1 MNAAAALAGLAGSPT
16 PSTESMKGFLQIEK
30 EMFGQ
35 NEVSFPMRLMSVL
48 DSHNFDDILCWSAD
62 GKAFTIN
69 KQEEFESIILPKCF
83 NLLKFSSFLRK
94 LYRWGF
100 SKSKAHATRDN
111 RAYSNTSFTRGD
123 PKSCM
128 DITTCTYTSGTAAAK
143 EEHFRI
149 LAASQREERINFEP
163 SLQKSY
169 MLQLPQ
175 QRKHEI
181 LFKLQNRG
189 VIPQAQAP
197 PALNRMQ
204 QNFKSFPTASPVP
217 NRVSATNPALSQ
229 AFQKSRRR
237 HEEIM
242 SAAFNNLTM
251 QRARQELA
259 RQRRKNALLSLELM
273 RLRKKNNRR

>member
-1 MNAAAALAGLAGSPT
+1 
-16 PSTESMKGFLQIEK
+16 
-30 EMFGQ
+30 
-35 NEVSFPMRLMSVL
+35 MSVL
-48 DSHNFDDILCWSAD
+48 DSHNFDDILCWAAD

-128 DITTCTYTSGTAAAK
+128 DITTCTYTSGTTAAK

-175 QRKHEI
+175 QRKQE
-181 LFKLQNRG
+181 LQNRC
-189 VIPQAQAP
+189 VIPQAPAP

-204 QNFKSFPTASPVP
+204 QKFKSFPTASPVP
-217 NRVSATNPALSQ
+217 NRVSATNPALSL

-259 RQRRKNALLSLELM
+259 RQRRKNTLLSMELM
-273 RLRKKNNRR
+273 RLKQKNNRR

>member
-1 MNAAAALAGLAGSPT
+1 
-16 PSTESMKGFLQIEK
+16 
-30 EMFGQ
+30 
-35 NEVSFPMRLMSVL
+35 MSVL

-143 EEHFRI
+143 EEHFLI